1 VNVKNIF
8 SLNGISCLLSLTA
21 VALTGST
28 SSVLA
33 QTVDNTVSQQA
44 VPQQTVPQQTSPQT
58 NPQIETVNQN
68 VSNQTDIKSNLST
81 LQPVSVPYYQQTAAN
96 TAAPVPG
103 TTATSSEALTEQTSS
118 KIAQS
123 DIDLGSTGRSVSR
136 FYVGIGA
143 NLGLGGGS
151 SALSDGNFLV
161 YSKIGLTRNISVR
174 PAAVLSSN
182 TVITIPVTYDFNFS
196 PASDPFSEPLP
207 IAPYAGIGAAIKTGN
222 NSDVGFLLTGGVD
235 VPLTQQFTATAGV
248 NAAFFNQTDVGL
260 LLGIA
265 YNFSG
270 F

>member
-1 VNVKNIF
+1 VNNIF
-8 SLNGISCLLSLTA
+8 SINGISCLLSLTA
-21 VALTGST
+21 VVFTGTT
-28 SSVLA
+28 SNALA
-33 QTVDNTVSQQA
+33 QTASNTVNQQA
-44 VPQQTVPQQTSPQT
+44 VPKDTST
-58 NPQIETVNQN
+58 QIETVNQN
-68 VSNQTDIKSNLST
+68 VSNQTNIESNLST
-81 LQPVSVPYYQQTAAN
+81 LQPISVSSDQQTATN
-96 TAAPVPG
+96 TTAPIPG
-103 TTATSSEALTEQTSS
+103 TTATSSEALTEQTST

-143 NLGLGGGS
+143 NIGLGGGS

-161 YSKIGLTRNISVR
+161 YSKLGLTRNISVR

-182 TVITIPVTYDFNFS
+182 TVITIPITYDFNFS
-196 PASDPFSEPLP
+196 PSADPFSEPLP
-207 IAPYAGIGAAIKTGN
+207 IAPYAGIGAAIKTGS

>member
-1 VNVKNIF
+1 MNNIF
-8 SLNGISCLLSLTA
+8 SFNGISCLLSLTA
-21 VALTGST
+21 IALTGTT
-28 SSVLA
+28 SNALA
-33 QTVDNTVSQQA
+33 QAVSNTANQQA
-44 VPQQTVPQQTSPQT
+44 VPQQTVTQT
-58 NPQIETVNQN
+58 ETVNQN
-68 VSNQTDIKSNLST
+68 LSKQTNIESNLST
-81 LQPVSVPYYQQTAAN
+81 LQPVSVSSDQQTAA
-96 TAAPVPG
+96 PIPG
-103 TTATSSEALTEQTSS
+103 TTATSSEALTEQTST

-143 NLGLGGGS
+143 NIGLGGGS

-161 YSKIGLTRNISVR
+161 YSKLGLTRNISVR

-196 PASDPFSEPLP
+196 APSDPFSEPLP